1 MLGATEN
8 GCKAQVTNFDLPQ
21 MAIDEDIVTLEVSM
35 YDRRIMAVQI
45 LQAT

>member
-8 GCKAQVTNFDLPQ
+8 GCKAQVTNLDLPQ